1 MANVVYP
8 HDRRLLT
15 AFRAYWVATKRPLQ
29 MLVLL
34 LPLVIAYELG
44 LALVLRSEEGVLTNK
59 AHETLLETFDH
70 LGVPAVSGLYL
81 GGIVIVVVMFVW
93 HVLNRDPWKIS
104 ATTAGFMAGEAL
116 VLTVPLLVLGLLIS
130 RRELPAAAAPQI
142 QLAELGLW
150 SKMAISIGAGLYE
163 ELLFRMVLIALVHTL
178 LVDLARL
185 PDTAGTAL
193 AVLLSA
199 AAFTIYHPLGDEMG
213 VVSVGK
219 VIFYALA
226 GLYFGA
232 IYVLRGFGIVVVVH
246 ALYDILTL
254 SMLSASPSGP

>member
-1 MANVVYP
+1 MAYVEPP
-8 HDRRLLT
+8 HDRRLVT
-15 AFRAYWVATKRPLQ
+15 AFRTYWVATKRPLQ

-59 AHETLLETFDH
+59 AHETLLETFEQ

-104 ATTAGFMAGEAL
+104 GTTAGFMAAEAL
-116 VLTVPLLVLGLLIS
+116 VLTVPLLVLSLLIS
-130 RRELPAAAAPQI
+130 RQDLSAAAGPPQV

-185 PDTAGTAL
+185 PDAAGTAL
-193 AVLLSA
+193 AILLSA
-199 AAFTIYHPLGDEMG
+199 AAFTIYHPLRDQLGI
-213 VVSVGK
+213 VSVSK
-219 VIFYALA
+219 VIFYFMA

-232 IYVLRGFGIVVVVH
+232 IYVLRGFGIVVAVH

-254 SMLSASPSGP
+254 SMLSANPT

>member
-1 MANVVYP
+1 
-8 HDRRLLT
+8 
-15 AFRAYWVATKRPLQ
+15 
-29 MLVLL
+29 
-34 LPLVIAYELG
+34 
-44 LALVLRSEEGVLTNK
+44 
-59 AHETLLETFDH
+59 
-70 LGVPAVSGLYL
+70 
-81 GGIVIVVVMFVW
+81 
-93 HVLNRDPWKIS
+93 
-104 ATTAGFMAGEAL
+104 MAGESL
-116 VLTVPLLVLGLLIS
+116 VLTLPLLVLSLLIS
-130 RRELPAAAAPQI
+130 GRDLSALAATPQI

-185 PDTAGTAL
+185 PNTAGTTL

-219 VIFYALA
+219 VVFYFMA

-232 IYVLRGFGIVVVVH
+232 IYVLRGFGIVVAVH

-254 SMLSASPSGP
+254 SMLSASVVLSAP